1 MTAKINHKITQGS
14 TFNPVMR
21 WESAEKVYVPITNI
35 TKSAPVV
42 ITATGHN
49 LVNNWRVK
57 FTNIGGMKELNS
69 DSQYHQCTV
78 VDPNTINVNTINS
91 LGYTAYS
98 SGGVVEYNKPV
109 DLTGFTARMQIRA
122 KVDSDTIIHELTTE
136 NGGIVL
142 NNVDKTI
149 KLWISAGVTQTFTF
163 QQAVYSLEMISSGGI
178 VTQYAAGT
186 ISLIKEV
193 TR

>member
-149 KLWISAGVTQTFTF
+149 KLQISAGVTQTFTF
-163 QQAVYSLEMISSGGI
+163 QQAVYSLEMISSGDI

-186 ISLIKEV
+186 VSLIKEV